1 MTEARAAPERPR
13 LLRSGLMTYGTSVG
27 AAALGL
33 VNVLV
38 MARALGPAG
47 RGDVAFLTTMA
58 FLTTQLASFGVDQAN
73 VNFAGRDPSLGP
85 SLATNSLILAA
96 VLGTLAAGAVA
107 LLVVIVP
114 GAGGDVAAGQRWL
127 VLAALPALIFNVF
140 SVQLVAAHYRF
151 VVMNMAY
158 LIPPILNAV
167 VNGALALAGVLSV
180 TWAVS
185 VWVGGQLLATA
196 LVVGYLVRR
205 VHGFGR
211 PDRALARRMLGF
223 GVRAHGGRV
232 MLLGNYRLDQW
243 ILGAVSGSTELG
255 LYSVAVAWSEGL
267 FFLPNAL
274 ASVQRPDLVRA
285 DPRRAAEEVTAAF
298 RVVALVTVILAVL
311 LIALAP
317 VLCVTIF
324 GPKFSGSV
332 DDLRLLV
339 FGGFGIAALK
349 MFGSAL
355 TAQRR
360 PLLETAAVAVAFV
373 SIVVLDVLLI
383 PAHGGV
389 GAAIASSISYA
400 LGGVAVVWLFT
411 RTLQVRAR
419 DLIPRPRDVVWLFE
433 RLRPGRRR

>member
-1 MTEARAAPERPR
+1 VAEASAQERPR
-13 LLRSGLMTYGTSVG
+13 LLRSGLLTYGTSVG

-58 FLTTQLASFGVDQAN
+58 FLTAQLASFGVDQAN
-73 VNFAGRDPSLGP
+73 VNFAGRDQRLGP
-85 SLATNSLILAA
+85 SLATNSLLMAG
-96 VLGTLAAGAVA
+96 VLGALAAGAVA
-107 LLVVIVP
+107 LLVLIVP
-114 GAGGDVAAGQRWL
+114 AAGGDVSSGQRWL
-127 VLAALPALIFNVF
+127 VLGALPALIFNIF
-140 SVQLVAAHYRF
+140 AVQLVAARYRF
-151 VVMNMAY
+151 VVMNAAY
-158 LIPPILNAV
+158 LLPPVLNATI
-167 VNGALALAGVLSV
+167 NGALALTGVLSV
-180 TWAVS
+180 TLAVL

-196 LVVGYLVRR
+196 LVVGYMVRR

-211 PDRALARRMLGF
+211 PDGALARRMLGF

-243 ILGAVSGSTELG
+243 ILGGISGSTELG

-285 DPRRAAEEVTAAF
+285 ERGRAGEEVASAF
-298 RVVALVTVILAVL
+298 RVVTLITIVLAVL
-311 LIALAP
+311 LFALAP
-317 VLCVTIF
+317 VLCKTIF
-324 GPKFSGSV
+324 GPKFGGSV

-339 FGGFGIAALK
+339 LGGFGIAALK

-360 PLLETAAVAVAFV
+360 PLLETAAVGVAFV
-373 SIVVLDVLLI
+373 AIVVLDVVLI

-389 GAAIASSISYA
+389 GAAIASSLAYLA
-400 LGGVAVVWLFT
+400 GGVAVVWLFT
-411 RTLQVRAR
+411 RTLGVRVTE
-419 DLIPRPRDVVWLFE
+419 LIPRPRDAVWVVH
-433 RLRPGRRR
+433 RLRPGGRE